1 MKPQESQKEND
12 NLILKLRALWFLEK
26 VARHESITKK
36 DSQMLLEIFQTI
48 AELFASSNDFVLNY
62 QYLKT
67 IHKYI
72 KQINLK
78 EAYPETYK

>member
-1 MKPQESQKEND
+1 MRPQESQKDGD

-26 VARHESITKK
+26 VSRHESITRK
-36 DSQMLLEIFQTI
+36 DSPLLLEIFQTI
-48 AELFASSNDFVLNY
+48 AELFAASNDFVVNY

-72 KQINLK
+72 K
-78 EAYPETYK
+78 